1 MVLGVL
7 LGFLVVSFTLVSLSA
22 KAWPIDLRE
31 PPFRVLIGV
40 EELRVAICEELTCA
54 HGVAALLKDERGGR
68 PGRAFPDP
76 KPVSTTGG
84 SCQPV

>member
-1 MVLGVL
+1 ML
-7 LGFLVVSFTLVSLSA
+7 LGFLDGPLAVVSLSA
-22 KAWPIDLRE
+22 EGVWPPDLLE

-40 EELRVAICEELTCA
+40 DELRVAICGELTCA
-54 HGVAALLKDERGGR
+54 HEVVTWLRDERGGR
-68 PGRAFPDP
+68 PRDFADP